1 MDNESQ
7 QELKASDVQMVLMQE
22 KNIAE
27 AVKEVFAMYERG
39 SLTQTNNFR
48 EMTADMKYLLDNTDI
63 LKWVKQYQ

>member
-1 MDNESQ
+1 M
-7 QELKASDVQMVLMQE
+7 
-22 KNIAE
+22 I
-27 AVKEVFAMYERG
+27 VKISPMSGRFWVSTTEVFAMYERG